1 MQQRKS
7 RIFIIYFL
15 LLILLGSIHNIGVN
29 KVKLA
34 NISKINILG
43 LGIDNNDLIM
53 ERINNLELGNIFFIK
68 KKKLQRII
76 DQNTLVEKYDIFKVY
91 PSSLYINIQ
100 KTNFLARMNYNG
112 VNFIIGSNGKFSN
125 NELYQKELPYIFGSP
140 KIDEFLHFK
149 KIIEVSKLEY
159 KDIKNFYYYASGR
172 WDIEFINEI
181 IVKLPIK
188 DIDNAIQLV
197 FEFLDR
203 SDLQQIKI
211 IDARIKNQIIIND

>member
-68 KKKLQRII
+68 KKKI
-76 DQNTLVEKYDIFKVY
+76 
-91 PSSLYINIQ
+91 
-100 KTNFLARMNYNG
+100 
-112 VNFIIGSNGKFSN
+112 
-125 NELYQKELPYIFGSP
+125 
-140 KIDEFLHFK
+140 K
-149 KIIEVSKLEY
+149 K
-159 KDIKNFYYYASGR
+159 
-172 WDIEFINEI
+172 
-181 IVKLPIK
+181 
-188 DIDNAIQLV
+188 DN
-197 FEFLDR
+197 
-203 SDLQQIKI
+203 
-211 IDARIKNQIIIND
+211 